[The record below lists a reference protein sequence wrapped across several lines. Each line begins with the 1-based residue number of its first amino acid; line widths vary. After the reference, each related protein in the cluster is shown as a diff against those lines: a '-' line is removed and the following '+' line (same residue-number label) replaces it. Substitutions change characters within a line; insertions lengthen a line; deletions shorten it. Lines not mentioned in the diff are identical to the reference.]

1 MYLLRQAERI
11 CRLETVILFLWIAI
25 FAIHAGAPLSDPDT
39 PWHLATGQYILSH
52 HRIPT
57 TDPFSWSM
65 RGQPWVT
72 QEWLF
77 ELILAWLA
85 NHLGFFGVWALVVF
99 LHTVTVIVLY
109 RFCVSVSGGQRVFSA
124 IAASLATAAGLAF
137 WVVRP
142 QLISYMFFA
151 IFLWIL
157 ERVRKGHLK
166 TLWLVPPIV
175 LIWAN
180 AHASVS
186 IGIAMLL
193 FEVVISF
200 VPTIGRLERLRLP
213 KRARRYLLL
222 TTAIAI
228 LIGFVN
234 PNTYHEFTYALL
246 STNKLMVSSINE
258 WHSPDFHSHYFKR
271 TVIPF
276 LAGILLF
283 VIGRLRPVPLKYVL
297 YFGGCF
303 ALTLVYQRFMP
314 YLAIAGAPLIAIV
327 TQDWLLSISNPSRI
341 MRYVYGLCLIGVVL
355 DLDISE
361 PNLRGSVSQHFAS
374 NAYPIDSVN
383 YIKAHPVPGPMLNA
397 YDFGGYLIYRGVPT
411 FVDGRTDIFL
421 HNNVFQD
428 YMDLQNLAWD
438 APDLLDKYNF
448 KSAILPS
455 GYSLSVY
462 LTHNSDWTVVYS
474 GPNAEVFVRTK
485 SAGPG

>member
-1 MYLLRQAERI
+1 MSFLRHFERI
-11 CRLETVILFLWIAI
+11 LRLEYVILFLWLVL

-39 PWHLATGQYILSH
+39 PWHLATGNYILSH
-52 HRIPT
+52 HRIPR

-65 RGQPWVT
+65 LGHPWVT

-77 ELILAWLA
+77 EVVLALLA
-85 NHLGFFGVWALVVF
+85 NHFGFFGIWCLVVF
-99 LHTVTVIVLY
+99 LHTATVLFVYKL
-109 RFCVSVSGGQRVFSA
+109 CVSVSDGQRVFSA
-124 IAASLATAAGLAF
+124 IAAVLSVVAGLAF

-142 QLISYMFFA
+142 QLVSYTFFA
-151 IFLWIL
+151 LFLWIL
-157 ERVRKGHLK
+157 ERVRRGHLR
-166 TLWLVPPIV
+166 TLWLVPPIILV
-175 LIWAN
+175 WAN

-200 VPTIGRLERLRLP
+200 IPTIGRLERIRLP
-213 KRARRYLLL
+213 RLSRRYLLL
-222 TTAIAI
+222 VTVISI
-228 LIGFVN
+228 VVGLLN

-246 STNKLMVSSINE
+246 STNKLMVNNINE
-258 WHSPDFHSHYFKR
+258 WHSPDFHSHYFKH

-276 LAGILLF
+276 LSGILLI
-283 VIGRLRPVPLKYVL
+283 VIARYRPVFLKYVL

-314 YLAIAGAPLIAIV
+314 YLAIAGAPLVSIA
-327 TQDWLLSISNPSRI
+327 TKDWLRSLMNPSRVI
-341 MRYVYGLCLIGVVL
+341 RYVYAACMVGIVL

-361 PNLRGSVSQHFAS
+361 PYLKGSVSQHFAS
-374 NAYPIDSVN
+374 NAYPIKSVN
-383 YIKAHPVPGPMLNA
+383 YIKSHSVPSPMLNA

-411 FVDGRTDIFL
+411 FVDGRTGIFL
-421 HNNVFQD
+421 HNKVFQN

-438 APDLLDKYNF
+438 APNLLNKYNF
-448 KSAILPS
+448 QSALLPS

-462 LTHNSDWTVVYS
+462 LTHNPDWKIVYS

-485 SAGPG
+485 SSASS